1 MNIFLRKRGSN
12 DVQKN
17 VGVIDMII
25 RLVVAVVLFVLHFKY
40 EFSGSLDMFLQIM
53 ALYLIVTGGLRF
65 CPFYVP
71 FGISTVKDD
80 Q

>member
-1 MNIFLRKRGSN
+1 MNIFVRRHSPN
-12 DVQKN
+12 DMQKN

-53 ALYLIVTGGLRF
+53 ALFLIVTGGLRF

-71 FGISTVKDD
+71 FGISTIKDD
-80 Q
+80 E